1 MAADLSRAFRVV
13 SFPAVDFRSFAE
25 FDQFYREQK
34 PVIDLRWRYEQSL
47 ATTDKRLLMDGTC
60 GLCLVPV
67 TFTSATSGG
76 EITAGGRVPNWR
88 ENLVCACERRLINR
102 ERALMHYLIAGGALQ
117 PWMHIFAY
125 GELGGLQPL
134 LAAMAARLTE
144 LDPAALAATPAP
156 RIDAGSGG
164 DRGHLL
170 VWVESLERK
179 MLSPHLLS
187 AIAERLTPGGRFVF
201 TAPFDAGPPETAV
214 PAGQA
219 VAGAGAPVGDPRF
232 VRWDI
237 LPMLLAAGFDD
248 AKASL
253 YWSDELGYL
262 GPLNFIF
269 SAAR

>member
-1 MAADLSRAFRVV
+1 MNADPGQAFRVAG
-13 SFPAVDFRSFAE
+13 FPAIDFRSYAE

-34 PVIDLRWRYEQSL
+34 PLIDLRWRYEQSL
-47 ATTDKRLLMDGTC
+47 ATTDKRLLIEGTC

-67 TFTSATSGG
+67 TFASDTSGG
-76 EITAGGRVPNWR
+76 DIAAGGRVPNWR
-88 ENLVCACERRLINR
+88 ENLACACERRLINR
-102 ERALMHYLIAGGALQ
+102 ERALLHYLVAGGALQ
-117 PWMHIFAY
+117 PWMHIFAC
-125 GELGGLQPL
+125 GDLGGLRPL
-134 LAAMAARLTE
+134 LAAMAARVIE
-144 LDPAALAATPAP
+144 LEPATLAATPAP
-156 RIDAGSGG
+156 RIGAGTGA

-201 TAPFDAGPPETAV
+201 TAPFNAGPPAS
-214 PAGQA
+214 AGQDA
-219 VAGAGAPVGDPRF
+219 AGAAAPVGDPRY
-232 VRWDI
+232 VGWDI

>member
-1 MAADLSRAFRVV
+1 VV
-13 SFPAVDFRSFAE
+13 GFPAVEFRSFAE
-25 FDQFYREQK
+25 FDQFYRAQK
-34 PVIDLRWRYEQSL
+34 PLIDLRWRYEQSL
-47 ATTDKRLLMDGTC
+47 ATTDKRLLMEGTC

-67 TFTSATSGG
+67 TFTSDTAGG
-76 EITAGGRVPNWR
+76 EMAADGRVPNWR

-102 ERALMHYLIAGGALQ
+102 ERALLHYLVAGGALQ
-117 PWMHIFAY
+117 PWMHIFAC
-125 GELGGLQPL
+125 GDLGGLRPL
-134 LAAMAARLTE
+134 LTTMSARVIE
-144 LDPAALAATPAP
+144 LEAAALAATPGA
-156 RIDAGSGG
+156 RIDAGAGG

-170 VWVESLERK
+170 VWVESLERR

-201 TAPFDAGPPETAV
+201 TAPFNAGPPDS
-214 PAGQA
+214 AGQDA
-219 VAGAGAPVGDPRF
+219 AGAAAPVGDPRF
-232 VRWDI
+232 VGWDI

-269 SAAR
+269 SATR

>member
-1 MAADLSRAFRVV
+1 MVG
-13 SFPAVDFRSFAE
+13 FPAVEFRSFTE

-34 PVIDLRWRYEQSL
+34 PLIDLRWRYEQSL
-47 ATTDKRLLMDGTC
+47 ATTDKRLLIDGTC

-67 TFTSATSGG
+67 TFTSDTAGG

-102 ERALMHYLIAGGALQ
+102 ERALLHYLVAGGALQ
-117 PWMHIFAY
+117 PWMNMFAC
-125 GELGGLQPL
+125 GDLGGLRPL
-134 LAAMAARLTE
+134 LATMSARVIE
-144 LDPAALAATPAP
+144 LEAAALAATPVA
-156 RIDAGSGG
+156 RIDVGAGG

-187 AIAERLTPGGRFVF
+187 AIAERLAPGGRFVF
-201 TAPFDAGPPETAV
+201 TAPFNAGAPASAV
-214 PAGQA
+214 PAGQDA
-219 VAGAGAPVGDPRF
+219 AGAAAPVGDPRF
-232 VRWDI
+232 VGWDI